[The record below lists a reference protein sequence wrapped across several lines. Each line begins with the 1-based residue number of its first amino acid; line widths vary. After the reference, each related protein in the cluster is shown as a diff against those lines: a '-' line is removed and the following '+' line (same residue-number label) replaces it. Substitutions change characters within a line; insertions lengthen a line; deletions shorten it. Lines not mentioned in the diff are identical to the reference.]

1 MKKQNLMRKFF
12 MTAVLAFGLFGAA
25 NNVFAECDGGGTIGS
40 GTRCGYLGSGNRA
53 EATAT
58 IEAAEPSA
66 FQYALDTFYKFI
78 F

>member
-1 MKKQNLMRKFF
+1 MQKQNLIRKFF
-12 MTAVLAFGLFGAA
+12 MVAVLACGLFGAA

-53 EATAT
+53 ETT
-58 IEAAEPSA
+58 TQVEAVEPSA
-66 FQYALDTFYKFI
+66 FEFVHDTFYKLI

>member
-1 MKKQNLMRKFF
+1 MQKQNLIRKFF
-12 MTAVLAFGLFGAA
+12 MVAVLACGLFGAA

-53 EATAT
+53 EVAATT
-58 IEAAEPSA
+58 EAAEPSA
-66 FQYALDTFYKFI
+66 FQYALDTFYKLI